1 MTMVNSV
8 KVENK
13 IKIEHRCYSVKLP
26 VRVLTIKYF
35 EYIYMVYTKHIIFC
49 TVPFSFARFKY
60 FVQNF

>member
-1 MTMVNSV
+1 V
-8 KVENK
+8 KVEK
-13 IKIEHRCYSVKLP
+13 KKKIEHCCYCVKLP

-35 EYIYMVYTKHIIFC
+35 VYICVVYTKHIIFC